1 MGQNVGSEK
10 ILQNCDAQARPP
22 GVGRQEAAGLQGRES
37 HSRQNEGRGGGG
49 ASSNRPG

>member
-22 GVGRQEAAGLQGRES
+22 GVGRQETAGLQGREG
-37 HSRQNEGRGGGG
+37 HSRQNEGYDGSG
-49 ASSNRPG
+49 ASGNLPG